1 MVNRNDEIVS
11 SLRNKIEAIE
21 TKAKQID
28 TKEANDVKEKAVDI
42 LNRVTNKFIEASRNV
57 LTNDEYEQG
66 FQFVEKKSDEL
77 FESAMK
83 KLEQL
88 TPKKKE
94 IVTQIEQEAIDEM
107 DSFIL
112 STIQKEKEDSSPSK
126 EEKEYLQEEE
136 KEEEPQDI
144 PEIEIKAIKA
154 LKEWLSPG
162 KDA

>member
-1 MVNRNDEIVS
+1 MVNRNNEIVNN
-11 SLRNKIEAIE
+11 LRNKIDAIE
-21 TKAKQID
+21 NKAKQID

-66 FQFVEKKSDEL
+66 LQFVEKKSDEL
-77 FESAMK
+77 YESAMK

-88 TPKKKE
+88 APKKRE
-94 IVTQIEQEAIDEM
+94 INTQIEKEAIDEM

-112 STIQKEKEDSSPSK
+112 NTIQKEKEENSS
-126 EEKEYLQEEE
+126 L
-136 KEEEPQDI
+136 KEEEIHDVS
-144 PEIEIKAIKA
+144 EIEAKAIKS
-154 LKEWLSPG
+154 LREWLSPG